1 MANRTRK
8 SPSKTPLDKE
18 DLASAKRATV
28 VIKPG
33 TNLYFPDPPAIDP
46 QVRHFIKVAAVQ
58 PSRGLVAD
66 LGGKFKDLLGKP
78 PKLQNKGTKAM
89 DGRQQAVVLVI
100 LRDKQGATR
109 SGIELRLL
117 DKASKELLDRS
128 RTDRNGSVLLKFPMP
143 LKARTTAAE
152 GILELA
158 DGTNSVDVTVP
169 PFPKQHALVELTLE
183 ALPPLPEPP
192 AVAALA
198 TTSPDPL
205 RGDNPLERLPRD
217 FTTDLCDTI
226 TAVLPTVADPI
237 FAGIA
242 PGNDFRSQRTP
253 RAIRLTIPRTVE
265 TPANPDIPNRRFLVR
280 VLQQWDFMG
289 YTLGELASVEPLDPG
304 SMLRETLSSVEQ
316 LAQAASRVA
325 DQSSSTLN
333 EVLQSSLSQLSSIDT
348 LVEVATN
355 IDSKASAGIRSP
367 GLGIGAV
374 IGGLLGGVAGAVLG
388 GLAGA
393 AIGGVGASAGTNVA
407 TTATT
412 ATNIDTSLEV
422 NSRVQLARSIVNQA
436 IRTTSSLLRQ
446 TQSAVSREIGRVS
459 PLLSR
464 VTNLLHWILYENYMV
479 CSFVEDVFEIE
490 ELQFTTPPPIVS
502 GDIPVFFSDEDIVNY
517 RRYFEPVL
525 LEPQLASQF
534 AVLRNAIALR
544 LAGGQP
550 ITRIRFTVD
559 YGTSSNSLAADLK
572 LRVASAEL
580 SLRLSPGRS
589 RVQGTLFVAPVLP
602 GQLGD
607 LDIVMTSVALI
618 PSVTI
623 LGFTIPSPAGSVTV
637 TRILIS
643 FDGSTAADPDQVVTP
658 AALTV
663 DNTTPTP
670 SATESDVLNPPVRLI
685 DTTKNPLF
693 RHVNINHTYY
703 IGVLAQAALTVPSLR
718 SDAPQLVNFPYDHDI
733 WRLPILGFEGDR
745 VLILRNV
752 DPADPDVVELLANDI
767 GAGTLVQL
775 AAPGAY
781 GEALKGLLTILNL
794 DPTKLVDEGT
804 LIHPALLPVP
814 QVAVPGVGTLPGTG
828 SGIPGPPGPIGPI
841 GPLGP
846 IGPQGLAG
854 VQGIPGLPGPPGVA
868 GVAGPQGI
876 PGVAGPAGPQGLP
889 GPSGPQGLPG
899 LP

>member
-8 SPSKTPLDKE
+8 SPSKAKAADRSQLTAD
-18 DLASAKRATV
+18 DVASQVTADEAASTAAIKLGRRTV
-28 VIKPG
+28 VFQPD
-33 TNLYFPDPPAIDP
+33 TNIYFPDPPP
-46 QVRHFIKVAAVQ
+46 VEPKVRRFMTLKPVR
-58 PSRGLVAD
+58 PSGKFLEA
-66 LGGKFKDLLGKP
+66 LGGRLSVLIDKP
-78 PKLQNKGTKAM
+78 PKLQNKGTKAI

-109 SGIELRLL
+109 SGIEVRLL
-117 DKASKELLDRS
+117 DKDGKELLDRS

-152 GILELA
+152 GVLQLA
-158 DGTNSVDVTVP
+158 DGTNPVAVTVP
-169 PFPKQHALVELTLE
+169 PFPKQHALVEFTLE
-183 ALPPLPEPP
+183 ALPPLPEPGLS
-192 AVAALA
+192 ALA
-198 TTSPDPL
+198 QSSPDPL

-253 RAIRLTIPRTVE
+253 RAIRLAIPRVVAD
-265 TPANPDIPNRRFLVR
+265 PINADGKQNRRFLVR

-316 LAQAASRVA
+316 LSEAASRVA
-325 DQSSSTLN
+325 EQSSSSLN

-355 IDSKASAGIRSP
+355 VDSRASAGIKAP
-367 GLGIGAV
+367 GLGIGAL
-374 IGGLLGGVAGAVLG
+374 IGGVLGGVGGAILG
-388 GLAGA
+388 GIAGA
-393 AIGGVGASAGTNVA
+393 AIGGVGVGAGTNVS
-407 TTATT
+407 TNATT

-436 IRTTSSLLRQ
+436 IRTVSSLLRQ

-490 ELQFTTPPPIVS
+490 EFQFRVAELPPDPDRPPT
-502 GDIPVFFSDEDIVNY
+502 DIPVFFSDEDIVNY
-517 RRYFEPVL
+517 RRYFQPVL

-534 AVLRNAIALR
+534 SILRNAIAQR

-572 LRVASAEL
+572 LRVGGAEL

-589 RVQGTLFVAPVLP
+589 RAQGTLFFAPVLP
-602 GQLGD
+602 SQLAD

-618 PSVTI
+618 QPISV
-623 LGFTIPSPAGSVTV
+623 LNLTIPAPAGSVAV
-637 TRILIS
+637 NRILIS
-643 FDGSTAADPDQVVTP
+643 FDGSTAADADQIFNRPLV
-658 AALTV
+658 V
-663 DNTTPTP
+663 DNTTPIQTVTDFEPLTP
-670 SATESDVLNPPVRLI
+670 QERSV

-745 VLILRNV
+745 VLILKDV
-752 DPADPDVVELLANDI
+752 DREDPDVVEMLENDI

-781 GEALKGLLTILNL
+781 GEALKGLLSILNL

-804 LIHPALLPVP
+804 LIHPALLPTPPV
-814 QVAVPGVGTLPGTG
+814 VIPGVGSLPGAG
-828 SGIPGPPGPIGPI
+828 GGIPGPVGPV
-841 GPLGP
+841 
-846 IGPQGLAG
+846 GPQ
-854 VQGIPGLPGPPGVA
+854 GLPGPPGV
-868 GVAGPQGI
+868 
-876 PGVAGPAGPQGLP
+876 PGVAGPPGVQGLP
-889 GPSGPQGLPG
+889 GPPGPQGLPG